1 MIFLAVSTN
10 YVKTNILENE
20 KRSLISNSE
29 ITYNETLKKIET
41 IDLISSYIEKDLY
54 LVNFLKDAYTESLT
68 LAQKQEFIDSNIAGL
83 ESIININNDVDYIR
97 IYSNNVSVTE
107 LLPTLYSVDR
117 IVGKELYNYQGW
129 LINYKNN
136 IFSKDDE
143 DLVGYIYS
151 VDNDYDQRV
160 ATIELALSIDN
171 MFFSKQ
177 SNDVI
182 TAIYNN
188 GFYSNSE
195 LTLDDIISFD
205 QLEDNSTVVTEDY
218 MINIKYFSQ
227 IDTYLINIQD
237 LTTINN
243 SIADITNLIIFAS
256 ILIASLLSLLMN
268 YIIKR
273 LFTRFYKVVE
283 GITTISDG
291 NLDTV
296 IDVSGNDEI
305 HDLADEVN
313 IMTSSFKEIMQRN
326 INREV
331 IEKESQIKAMQ
342 SQINSHFIYN
352 TLESIKMMAEIN
364 EIYDI
369 SDALTDLG
377 KLLRYSM
384 KWSNGLVI
392 VEDEINY
399 IKSYLKLGDIR
410 YDNKITL
417 VTNLNGELLEQVI
430 PKMTLQPIVENAV
443 KYGADGNDLVIEI
456 NGYYDKDKCFIEII
470 DYGYGIKQET
480 IDDLQKIIDDNDYE
494 TKTNGNGIALKNIN
508 KRIKVQFG
516 EEYGILITSE
526 YNEYTKI
533 IIKLPS
539 TRKI

>member
-1 MIFLAVSTN
+1 MIFLTVSTN
-10 YVKTNILENE
+10 YVKTNILESE
-20 KRSLISNSE
+20 KSSLISNSE

-54 LVNFLKDAYTESLT
+54 LVNFLKDAYSENLT
-68 LAQKQEFIDSNIAGL
+68 LEQKQEFIDSNIEGL
-83 ESIININNDVDYIR
+83 ESIININNDVDYVR
-97 IYSNNVSVTE
+97 IYSNNKSVTE
-107 LLPTLYSVDR
+107 LLPTLYSADR
-117 IVGKELYNYQGW
+117 IVGKELYNYEGW

-136 IFSKDDE
+136 IFSKDDKN
-143 DLVGYIYS
+143 LVGYIYS
-151 VDNDYDQRV
+151 VDNDYNQQV
-160 ATIELALSIDN
+160 ATIELALSIDK

-182 TAIYNN
+182 TVIYNN

-195 LTLDDIISFD
+195 LNLADIISFD
-205 QLEDNSTVVTEDY
+205 QLEDNNTVVTEDY
-218 MINIKYFSQ
+218 MINMKYFSQ
-227 IDTYLINIQD
+227 IDTYLINIKD
-237 LTTINN
+237 LRIINK
-243 SIADITNLIIFAS
+243 SITDITNLIIFSS
-256 ILIASLLSLLMN
+256 IIIASLLSLLMN

-313 IMTSSFKEIMQRN
+313 IMTSSFKEIIQRN

-384 KWSNGLVI
+384 KWSKGLVI

-410 YDNKITL
+410 YDNKITF
-417 VTNLNGELLEQVI
+417 VSNLNDELLDQVI

-443 KYGADGNDLVIEI
+443 KYGADGNDLIIEI
-456 NGYYDKDKCFIEII
+456 NGYYDKENCFIEII
-470 DYGYGIKQET
+470 DYGYGVEKDKIN
-480 IDDLQKIIDDNDYE
+480 DLQKIIDDDDYE
-494 TKTNGNGIALKNIN
+494 TNTNGNGIALKNIN

-516 EEYGILITSE
+516 EEYGVLITSE
-526 YNEYTKI
+526 YNEYTKV

-539 TRKI
+539 TRKS